1 MGIDN
6 LRWFRVFRFNFWRYL
21 DFSDFF
27 GQKLVYPSPFLEG
40 YNFFVLTSE
49 LIILSDLR
57 SWVSLLS
64 VHNGSSKSA
73 IGLGV
78 GA

>member
-1 MGIDN
+1 MDIDN
-6 LRWFRVFRFNFWRYL
+6 LRWFRFFRFNFWRYL

-40 YNFFVLTSE
+40 YNFFFLTSE

-57 SWVSLLS
+57 SWISLLS

>member
-1 MGIDN
+1 MDIDN
-6 LRWFRVFRFNFWRYL
+6 LSWFRVFRFNFWRYL
-21 DFSDFF
+21 DFSDFL

-40 YNFFVLTSE
+40 YNLFVLTSE
-49 LIILSDLR
+49 LIIRSDLR

-64 VHNGSSKSA
+64 VHNRLSKSA

>member
-1 MGIDN
+1 MDIDN
-6 LRWFRVFRFNFWRYL
+6 LRWFRVCRLNIFRYL
-21 DFSDFF
+21 DFSYFF
-27 GQKLVYPSPFLEG
+27 GKKIVYPSPFLEG

-49 LIILSDLR
+49 LIKLSDLG

-64 VHNGSSKSA
+64 LDNGSSKSA

>member
-6 LRWFRVFRFNFWRYL
+6 IRVFRVFRFNFWRYL

-57 SWVSLLS
+57 SLVSLLS

>member
-1 MGIDN
+1 MDIDN
-6 LRWFRVFRFNFWRYL
+6 LSLFRVFRFNFWIYL

-40 YNFFVLTSE
+40 YNIFVLTSE

-57 SWVSLLS
+57 SLVSLLS

-78 GA
+78 EA

>member
-1 MGIDN
+1 MDIDN
-6 LRWFRVFRFNFWRYL
+6 LRWFRVFRLNFWRYV
-21 DFSDFF
+21 DFSDVF

-40 YNFFVLTSE
+40 YNFFVLTSK
-49 LIILSDLR
+49 LIKLSDLR

-64 VHNGSSKSA
+64 VHNGWSKSA
-73 IGLGV
+73 IGLSV

>member
-1 MGIDN
+1 MDIDN
-6 LRWFRVFRFNFWRYL
+6 LRWFRFFRFNFLRYL
-21 DFSDFF
+21 GFSNFF
-27 GQKLVYPSPFLEG
+27 CQKPVYPSPFLEG

-49 LIILSDLR
+49 LTKLSDLR

-64 VHNGSSKSA
+64 VHNGSSKWA